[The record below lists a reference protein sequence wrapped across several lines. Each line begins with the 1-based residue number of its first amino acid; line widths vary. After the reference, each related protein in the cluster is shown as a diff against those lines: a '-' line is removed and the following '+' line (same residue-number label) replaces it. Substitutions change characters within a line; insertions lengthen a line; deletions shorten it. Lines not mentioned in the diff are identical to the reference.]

1 MYNKNVYKYD
11 DMKRQEHMAV
21 RKTAGWYL
29 FTHKLV
35 EVTGKDAAAFLDYIC
50 PNPIGN
56 LKPGKERYTVILDE
70 KGEIIDD
77 VVIFRRG
84 EQEFW
89 ISTLFTYYM
98 MPWFA
103 EHKGDYKVECKDITE
118 TLHMYAVQ
126 GPKSPELVNSLVKK
140 PVDDLKFF
148 SFADNVIDGV
158 PVIVNRAGFTG
169 EKFGYEIYIAADK
182 ADFLEGKLKEAAKKV
197 NAREVTDAQIM
208 AWTLPTEAGLYYM
221 RDLRHCTPFEV
232 GLANNINWD
241 KEFVG
246 KKALLPFKE
255 GAEPAR
261 EMVGFTLA
269 EADVRITGKDY
280 GGPGGVVS
288 VDGEEVGR
296 VSKLN
301 YSYVLEKPVGYILA
315 RKGAMKVGDHVTIND
330 KYDAL
335 IIERPFI

>member
-11 DMKRQEHMAV
+11 DMKRREHMAV

-35 EVTGKDAAAFLDYIC
+35 EITGKDAAAFLDYIC
-50 PNPIGN
+50 ANPIGN
-56 LKPGKERYTVILDE
+56 LKPGRERYTVVLDE
-70 KGEIIDD
+70 EGGILDD

-89 ISTLFTYYM
+89 YSTLFTTYM
-98 MPWFA
+98 LPWMEA
-103 EHKGDYKVECKDITE
+103 HKDNYKVECKDITQ

-126 GPKSPELVNSLVKK
+126 GPKSLEMVNLLVKK
-140 PVDDLKFF
+140 SVDDLKFF
-148 SFADNVIDGV
+148 SFADNTIDSV
-158 PVIVNRAGFTG
+158 PVIINRAGFTG

-182 ADFLEGKLKEAAKKV
+182 ADFLEGKLRDVAKKV
-197 NAREVTDAQIM
+197 DAKEVTDIQLI

-232 GLANNINWD
+232 GLDANINWD

-246 KKALLPFKE
+246 KDALLKLKT
-255 GAEPAR
+255 PAR
-261 EMVGFTLA
+261 EMMGFTLE
-269 EADVRITGKDY
+269 EADVRIIGKDL
-280 GGPGGVVS
+280 GGAGGIVS
-288 VDGEEVGR
+288 VGGEEVGR
-296 VSKLN
+296 VSKFN

-315 RKGAMKVGDHVTIND
+315 RKGTVKVGDHVMIND

-335 IIERPFI
+335 IVAKPFINL